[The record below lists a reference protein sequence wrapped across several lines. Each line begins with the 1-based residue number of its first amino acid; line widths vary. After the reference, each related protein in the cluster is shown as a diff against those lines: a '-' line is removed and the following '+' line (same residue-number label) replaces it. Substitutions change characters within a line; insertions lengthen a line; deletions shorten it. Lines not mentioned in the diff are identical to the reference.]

1 MALQARR
8 RGGNGLDIWP
18 GYVDALSTLLMVTIF
33 VLLVFVLAEA
43 FLSAAL
49 HGSNNTISSLK
60 SEVAQLS
67 SALNLQKA
75 KSVSLDKEL
84 ASLESQL
91 AASQATTK
99 TLRGALAAS
108 QSTAQALGASL
119 ARNQASLAR
128 SKSKLAESQSRAAS
142 LSASLAQSEAALSK
156 SKSKLAGLQN
166 RLASVSAERGK
177 AQAAASS
184 ATQKLHGQEQLNAA
198 ELQQVNL
205 LNEQIAALR
214 MQMAS
219 LAAALNAAHQKDL
232 KEHVQIADLG
242 RKLNEALARKVQ
254 KLQRYRSEFFGVLS
268 KALAGQQDIKV
279 VGDRFVFESSV
290 LFPSDSAT
298 LSDQGKQKIAEVAKA
313 IEKIAPKIPSKI
325 NWVLSVDGFADK
337 EAITGGP
344 YKNNFDLSSARAL
357 AVLHLLIADG
367 VPKNRVIAS
376 AFGAEHPIAQGNSK
390 QALAQNR
397 RIEFRLTSAD

>member
-119 ARNQASLAR
+119 AH
-128 SKSKLAESQSRAAS
+128 SKSKLAESESRAAS
-142 LSASLAQSEAALSK
+142 LSASLGQSEAALSK